1 MRDHFPELLSERMQ
15 QTEIHQLFMLRE
27 KAIKDFAID
36 ILSNLDDIPNYEE
49 LKRKDGYIEGIE
61 DCILTLRQ
69 WLRYEA
75 NERSI

>member
-1 MRDHFPELLSERMQ
+1 MREHFPELLSERMQ

-49 LKRKDGYIEGIE
+49 LRARISQIEAK
-61 DCILTLRQ
+61 
-69 WLRYEA
+69 EA
-75 NERSI
+75 E